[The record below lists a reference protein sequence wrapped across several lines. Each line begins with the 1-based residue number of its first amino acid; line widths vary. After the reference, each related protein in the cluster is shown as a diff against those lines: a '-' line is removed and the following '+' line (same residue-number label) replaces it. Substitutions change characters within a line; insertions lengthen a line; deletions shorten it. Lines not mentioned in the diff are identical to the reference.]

1 MLGPKCAVGWRWKLR
16 HTHCDCAK
24 RTERRKEDDDCEACC
39 VVELAHCQYRTPAHQ
54 GAPEL
59 YRKVCLEEAL
69 TKCGDIRF
77 VLG

>member
-1 MLGPKCAVGWRWKLR
+1 M
-16 HTHCDCAK
+16 HCYCAK
-24 RTERRKEDDDCEACC
+24 RKERGKEESDDDCEACC
-39 VVELAHCQYRTPAHQ
+39 VVELAHCLDWTPAHR

-77 VLG
+77 VPG